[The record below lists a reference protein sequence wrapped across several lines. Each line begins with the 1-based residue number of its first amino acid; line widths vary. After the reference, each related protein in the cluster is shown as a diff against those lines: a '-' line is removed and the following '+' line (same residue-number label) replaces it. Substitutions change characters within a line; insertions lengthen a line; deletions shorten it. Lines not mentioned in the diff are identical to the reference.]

1 MFVLQACHHLQTL
14 SSSSSSSSFFSF
26 LWLSRYLSLSLAC
39 QWIAHLPHTAII
51 RRNVVSFLG
60 SSSKHLLLQSSTSP
74 PATHT
79 RGASADTHL
88 RAHAQR
94 GCERERERAS
104 RRYAQ
109 AESYKRG
116 IWGEIMEEQNA
127 ILDTTGNYRRMVKQE
142 VHIMYPN
149 LTITARWNV
158 GTTTSRSPLFRPTL
172 HFLTPFWLGL
182 WNARGNSEWR
192 CPFFSL
198 LSIFNFFSL
207 WVQQYSKIENGF

>member
-14 SSSSSSSSFFSF
+14 SSSSSSSSFF
-26 LWLSRYLSLSLAC
+26 WLSRYLSLSLAC

-60 SSSKHLLLQSSTSP
+60 SSSKHLLLQSGTSP

-88 RAHAQR
+88 RAR
-94 GCERERERAS
+94 ERERERGRAS

-116 IWGEIMEEQNA
+116 RWGEIMWEQNV
-127 ILDTTGNYRRMVKQE
+127 ILDTTGNSRRMVKKE
-142 VHIMYPN
+142 VHIMC
-149 LTITARWNV
+149 
-158 GTTTSRSPLFRPTL
+158 PTL
-172 HFLTPFWLGL
+172 QLPLVGMLERPLPVLPYSAPLCTF
-182 WNARGNSEWR
+182 
-192 CPFFSL
+192 CL
-198 LSIFNFFSL
+198 LF
-207 WVQQYSKIENGF
+207 V